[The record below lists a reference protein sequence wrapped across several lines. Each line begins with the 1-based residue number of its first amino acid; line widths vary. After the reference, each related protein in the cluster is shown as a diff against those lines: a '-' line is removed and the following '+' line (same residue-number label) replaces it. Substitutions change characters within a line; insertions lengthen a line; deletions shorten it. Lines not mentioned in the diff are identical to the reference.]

1 MIFLIVVLLGFVT
14 LAGDPYD
21 YKPTVQRRVAPKSIT
36 HPIEGRSL
44 VDFGQEAFGFLE
56 FVPPPGTRGA
66 YEVRLGEIIKPD
78 GSVKMNPGATIRSTK
93 IVGEITHDGVH
104 RVPLKPDKRNTNGGR
119 EGAAVKIP
127 PRHGVVTP
135 FRYAEVFT
143 APFKITPETVRLV
156 AVEYPMDM
164 SASSFTCDDARLV
177 KIYDLCKESIRAT
190 SFAGLYVDGDRER
203 IPYEA
208 DAYLNQL
215 GEYAVHADYSLGR
228 ASHEYLMAH
237 PTWPTEWKQH
247 SIKMAWTDWMWSG
260 DTRSLAKYYEQL
272 KNDKLLERFVRA
284 SDGLLVTGSAA
295 NKFSKANPNGARDI
309 VDWPV
314 GERDGYVFE
323 DLNAVVNAFYYRNLL
338 EMRDIAQALGKTAD
352 AAAFA
357 VRAKRVYASYQRVFY
372 RPQTGFYA
380 DGEKTAHGSL
390 HANAAA
396 LAFGLVPAANR
407 SKVVDHL
414 ASRGMA
420 CSVYFAQYLLE
431 AFYEAGRA
439 DLAVK
444 LMTSSGDRSWL
455 GMLDQGATITLEAW
469 APKYKANLDMNHAW
483 GTPPLNIISRYVL
496 GVTPLEPGF
505 AKIRIAPNFGPLRT
519 VKGTVPT
526 AKGPVKLVFENGTL
540 TVTTPA
546 PARLT
551 FAGTTRELPAGTHT
565 LSTREAR
572 GAASSPIPAK
582 PM

>member
-1 MIFLIVVLLGFVT
+1 MKRLLFWVGAVALAASLF
-14 LAGDPYD
+14 AGDPYD
-21 YKPTVQRRVAPKSIT
+21 YKQTVQRRVSPVAIT
-36 HPIEGRSL
+36 HPIAGRSL

-56 FVPPPGTRGA
+56 FVPPPGTRGP

-93 IVGEITHDGVH
+93 IVGEITRDGVH

-127 PRHGVVTP
+127 ARHGVVTP
-135 FRYAEVFT
+135 FRYAEVFH
-143 APFKITPETVRLV
+143 APFKVNPETVRMV

-164 SASSFTCDDARLV
+164 TQSAFTCDDARLV
-177 KIYDLCKESIRAT
+177 KIYNLCKESIRAT

-260 DTRSLAKYYEQL
+260 DTRSLAKCYDQL
-272 KNDKLLERFVRA
+272 KNDKLLERFARP

-295 NKFSKANPNGARDI
+295 NKFSKTNPNGARDI
-309 VDWPV
+309 VDWPL

-323 DLNAVVNAFYYRNLL
+323 ELNAVVNAFYYRNLL
-338 EMRDIAQALGKTAD
+338 EMADIARALGKTAD
-352 AAAFA
+352 AEAFA
-357 VRAKRVYASYQRVFY
+357 ARAVRVYAAYQRVFF
-372 RPQTGFYA
+372 RAATGVYA
-380 DGEKTAHGSL
+380 DGEKTDHASL

-396 LAFGLVPAANR
+396 LAFGLVPPARQAR
-407 SKVVDHL
+407 VVAHL

-431 AFYEAGRA
+431 AFFEAGRA
-439 DLAVK
+439 DLALK
-444 LMTSSGDRSWL
+444 LMTSTGDRSWL

-469 APKYKANLDMNHAW
+469 APKYKPNLDMNHAW
-483 GTPPLNIISRYVL
+483 GTPPLNVISRYLL

-505 AKIRIAPNFGPLRT
+505 AKIRIAPQFGSLRT

-526 AKGPVKLVFENGTL
+526 AKGPVTIVYENETL

-546 PARLT
+546 PTRLV
-551 FAGTTRELPAGTHT
+551 FAGQTRNLTAGTHVV
-565 LSTREAR
+565 R
-572 GAASSPIPAK
+572 K
-582 PM
+582 